1 MTNRHRLVNRDRS
14 RSSTTS
20 TSYPEY
26 EGQPSHLLLKI
37 IPNLNFILDEPTAP
51 TMPPYKSPSSNP
63 MVQLDPHHAG
73 ATIRKAFLLES
84 ILNLFTL
91 PLIFFPRPILSY
103 LLLNFDPTKNSS
115 QNNATV
121 FFAQCFGG
129 LVVGALTPALWC
141 GLPNTKSA
149 IESRRTT
156 YILLAGGEILL
167 IPLLIS
173 QALKGGDVARGAAIS
188 PLVAVLAMGG
198 LVPPLVWRGYVLL
211 GRPELL
217 GKYRDLDGKQE

>member
-1 MTNRHRLVNRDRS
+1 M
-14 RSSTTS
+14 
-20 TSYPEY
+20 
-26 EGQPSHLLLKI
+26 
-37 IPNLNFILDEPTAP
+37 PT
-51 TMPPYKSPSSNP
+51 YKSPSSNP
-63 MVQLDPHHAG
+63 MVQLDPHHTG
-73 ATIRKAFLLES
+73 KTIRKAFLLES

-103 LLLNFDPTKNSS
+103 LLLNFHPTNQNSTE
-115 QNNATV
+115 NNATV

-129 LVVGALTPALWC
+129 LVVGALTPALWY
-141 GLPNTKSA
+141 GLPQTKSS
-149 IESRRTT
+149 IESRRPT
-156 YILLAGGEILL
+156 YILLAGGEIFL

-173 QALKGGDVARGAAIS
+173 QALKGGDVASGAAIS

-217 GKYRDLDGKQE
+217 GKYRDLGGKQE

>member
-1 MTNRHRLVNRDRS
+1 M
-14 RSSTTS
+14 
-20 TSYPEY
+20 
-26 EGQPSHLLLKI
+26 
-37 IPNLNFILDEPTAP
+37 PT
-51 TMPPYKSPSSNP
+51 YKSPTSNP
-63 MVQLDPHHAG
+63 MVQLDPHHTG
-73 ATIRKAFLLES
+73 KTIRKAFLLES

-91 PLIFFPRPILSY
+91 PLIFFPRLILSF

-129 LVVGALTPALWC
+129 LVVGALTPALWY
-141 GLPNTKSA
+141 GLPQTKTS
-149 IESRRTT
+149 IESRRPT
-156 YILLAGGEILL
+156 YILLAGGEIFL

-173 QALKGGDVARGAAIS
+173 QALKGGDVERGAAIS

-198 LVPPLVWRGYVLL
+198 LVPPLAWRGYVLL

-217 GKYRDLDGKQE
+217 GKYRDLGMKQE